1 MEFDR
6 LDKYDMKPVS
16 DKLDYERM
24 RRKELLKLLPFGLTI
39 MIISAAIAFIL
50 W

>member
-16 DKLDYERM
+16 DILELKRL
-24 RRKELLKLLPFGLTI
+24 RRKELLKMLPIGLTL
-39 MIISAAIAFIL
+39 MIISAAIAFV